1 MPWIH
6 LAVGVAFN
14 AIANILM
21 KSAALAVGDGGA
33 AKLIVEPRFAL
44 GVAAFVVALAAY
56 TAALASIDLGV
67 AYPIMTSAGL
77 VIVATASVLLF
88 GESMGP
94 VRLLGTALVLAGV
107 VLLATSAGS
116 RAPSGG

>member
-21 KSAALAVGDGGA
+21 KSAALAAADGGA
-33 AKLIVEPRFAL
+33 VRLVLEPRFAL

-56 TAALASIDLGV
+56 TSALSSIDLGV

-77 VIVATASVLLF
+77 VIVAAASVLLF

-107 VLLATSAGS
+107 VLLATSARPGT
-116 RAPSGG
+116 PSVG